1 MRITQDEIPRSL
13 KYANKIGVIKTLV
26 VDEKHQGYGIGTKLA
41 EIV

>member
-26 VDEKHQGYGIGTKLA
+26 VDENIKVMEL
-41 EIV
+41 EPS